1 MRLLLLVQALAF
13 WPVWRW
19 YVLRASE
26 SPEGAWGLAGL
37 LGAAWVAWRHCRHVP
52 ASLGRG
58 PVAMT
63 VLYAGAYPFLSGLPR
78 ALLALAAMG
87 SLLPS
92 LGLDRRAAIQAS
104 GFLFLSLPFLATL
117 QFYLGYPLRVLCGES
132 AARLL
137 HLAGY
142 PVLRDGMLLRWQ
154 EHAVLIDAPCSGVK
168 MLWAGL
174 LLGLALAA
182 ARDLS
187 LKGTA
192 AMLGAACAAVLLGN
206 IFRATALFFLETG
219 LVPGPA
225 WAHGALGALAFAA
238 AAAGLVAV
246 GRTRWMADQGRALP
260 CAA

>member
-1 MRLLLLVQALAF
+1 MRLLILVQALAF

-19 YVLRASE
+19 YALRAADT
-26 SPEGAWGLAGL
+26 PEIAWSLAAL
-37 LGAAWVAWRHCRHVP
+37 LGAAWVAWRGCRYVP
-52 ASLGRG
+52 SALGWA

-63 VLYAGAYPFLSGLPR
+63 ALYAAAFPFLSALPR
-78 ALLALAAMG
+78 ALIALVAVG

-92 LGLDRRAAIQAS
+92 LGLDRRAAFQAA
-104 GFLFLSLPFLATL
+104 GFLVLSMPIFASL
-117 QFYLGYPLRVLCGES
+117 QFYLGYPLRVFCGES

-154 EHAVLIDAPCSGVK
+154 EHAVLIDAPCSGIK

-174 LLGLALAA
+174 LLGLTLAA
-182 ARDLS
+182 ARDMS
-187 LKGTA
+187 IKGTA
-192 AMLGAACAAVLLGN
+192 GMLAAAFGAVLLGN
-206 IFRATALFFLETG
+206 ILRTTALFFLETG

-225 WAHGALGALAFAA
+225 WAHGVLGVLAFAA
-238 AAAGLVAV
+238 AAAALVAL
-246 GRTRWMADQGRALP
+246 GRTRWMIDQGRIEP

>member
-1 MRLLLLVQALAF
+1 MRLLILIQAIAF

-19 YVLRASE
+19 YFLRAADA
-26 SPEGAWGLAGL
+26 PEGAWGLAGL
-37 LGAAWVAWRHCRHVP
+37 LGAAWVAWRGCKYVP
-52 ASLGRG
+52 SGLGWA
-58 PVAMT
+58 PVVMT
-63 VLYAGAYPFLSGLPR
+63 ALYAAAYPFVSALPR
-78 ALLALAAMG
+78 ALLALLALG

-92 LGLDRRAAIQAS
+92 LGLDRRAAFQAS
-104 GFLFLSLPFLATL
+104 GFLVLSMPILASL
-117 QFYLGYPLRVLCGES
+117 QFFLGFPLRVFCGEG

-168 MLWAGL
+168 MMWAGL

-182 ARDLS
+182 AWDLS

-192 AMLGAACAAVLLGN
+192 GMLAAAFAAVLIGN
-206 IFRATALFFLETG
+206 ILRTTSLFFLETG
-219 LVPGPA
+219 IVEGPA

-238 AAAGLVAV
+238 AAAALAAL
-246 GRTRWMADQGRALP
+246 GRTRWMIKQGRMEP